1 MFELKAQGLGKKFYR
16 HWVFRDI
23 DLHLQTG
30 DRLLVTGANG
40 AGKSTLVRVLS
51 GQLTPSAGSL
61 HMTLDGK
68 AIDPEVAHRVLSWSG
83 PYMDLYP
90 DLTLREAVDM
100 HFRFRDGLLPQ
111 AEVIQQL
118 RLQDHADKLLRHFSS
133 GMLQRVKVGLAIF
146 TQAPL
151 LLLDEATATMDESNA
166 RYIYDLTHAH
176 LGDRVLVYASN
187 NAGEFERFERRLE
200 L

>member
-23 DLHLQTG
+23 DLHLRTG
-30 DRLLVTGANG
+30 DRLLITGANG
-40 AGKSTLVRVLS
+40 AGKSTLVRVLA
-51 GQLTPSAGSL
+51 GQLTPTTGKL
-61 HMTLDGK
+61 ELIQNGK
-68 AIDPEVAHRVLSWSG
+68 AIDPEVAHRVLAWTG

-90 DLTLREAVDM
+90 DLTLREAVAM
-100 HFRFRDGLLPQ
+100 HFNFRDSLIPQ
-111 AEVIQQL
+111 PAIIQEL
-118 RLQDHADKLLRHFSS
+118 RLQEHIDKQLRHFSS

-151 LLLDEATATMDESNA
+151 LFLDEATATMDESNA

-176 LGDRVLVYASN
+176 LAGRILVYASN
-187 NAGEFERFERRLE
+187 NAVEFERFEQRLE

>member
-23 DLHLQTG
+23 DLTLHTG

-40 AGKSTLVRVLS
+40 AGKSTLIRVLA
-51 GQLTPSAGSL
+51 GQLTPTTG
-61 HMTLDGK
+61 TLQLTQDGK

-90 DLTLREAVDM
+90 ELTLREAVAM
-100 HFRFRDGLLPQ
+100 HFRFRDSLLPP
-111 AEVIQQL
+111 ADVIRQL
-118 RLQDHADKLLRHFSS
+118 RLEAHTDKQLRHFSS

-146 TQAPL
+146 TKAPL

-176 LGDRVLVYASN
+176 LTDRILIYASN
-187 NAGEFERFERRLE
+187 NAVEFERFERRLE

>member
-23 DLHLQTG
+23 DLTLHTG

-40 AGKSTLVRVLS
+40 AGKSTLIRVLA
-51 GQLTPSAGSL
+51 GQLTPTTG
-61 HMTLDGK
+61 TLQLTQDGK
-68 AIDPEVAHRVLSWSG
+68 AIDPEIAHRVLSWSG

-90 DLTLREAVDM
+90 ELTLREAVAM
-100 HFRFRDGLLPQ
+100 HFRFRDSLLPP
-111 AEVIQQL
+111 AEVIRLL
-118 RLQDHADKLLRHFSS
+118 RLEAHTDKQLRHFSS

-146 TQAPL
+146 TRAPL

-176 LGDRVLVYASN
+176 LADRILIYASN
-187 NAGEFERFERRLE
+187 NAVEFERFERRLE

>member
-1 MFELKAQGLGKKFYR
+1 MFELNAQGLGKKFYR
-16 HWVFRDI
+16 HWVFRQI

-30 DRLLVTGANG
+30 DRLLVTGSNG
-40 AGKSTLVRVLS
+40 AGKSTLIRVLA
-51 GQLTPSAGSL
+51 GQLTPTAGSISL
-61 HMTLDGK
+61 TQDGK

-83 PYMDLYP
+83 PYMDLYQ
-90 DLTLREAVDM
+90 DLTLQEAVDM
-100 HFRFRDGLLPQ
+100 HFRFRDGLLSNS
-111 AEVIQQL
+111 EVIQEL
-118 RLQDHADKLLRHFSS
+118 RLGDHADKQLRHFSS

-146 TQAPL
+146 TKAPL

-176 LGDRVLVYASN
+176 LDGRILIYASN
-187 NAGEFERFERRLE
+187 NAVEFERFERRLE

>member
-23 DLHLQTG
+23 DLTLHTG

-40 AGKSTLVRVLS
+40 AGKSTLIRVLA
-51 GQLTPSAGSL
+51 GQLTPTTG
-61 HMTLDGK
+61 TLQLTQDGK

-90 DLTLREAVDM
+90 ELTLREAVAM
-100 HFRFRDGLLPQ
+100 HFRFRDSLLPP
-111 AEVIQQL
+111 AEVTRLL
-118 RLQDHADKLLRHFSS
+118 RLEAHTDKQLRHFSS

-146 TQAPL
+146 TRAPL

-176 LGDRVLVYASN
+176 LADRILIYASN
-187 NAGEFERFERRLE
+187 NAVEFERFERRLE